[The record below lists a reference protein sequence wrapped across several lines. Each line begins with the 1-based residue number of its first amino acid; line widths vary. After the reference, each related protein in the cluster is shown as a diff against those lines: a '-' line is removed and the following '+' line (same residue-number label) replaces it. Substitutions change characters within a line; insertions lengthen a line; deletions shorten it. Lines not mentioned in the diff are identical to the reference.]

1 MALRYVKSMTSF
13 KLHAPFSPSGDQP
26 QAISE
31 LYSGLESGVQH
42 QVLMGITGSGKTL
55 TMANVIEKAN
65 RPTLVLAHNKTLA
78 AQLFGEFRALFPEN
92 AVEYFVSYFDYY
104 QPEAYVPSTDTFIEK
119 DSAINDQI
127 DKLRHSATRSLLER
141 KDVLIVASVSC
152 IYGLGSP
159 EAYFGMTFQME
170 PGQVIARHTIL
181 ARLVEMQYQR
191 NELSFTRGCFR
202 SRGDVIEVFPSH
214 EEDRAIRI
222 ELWGDEIERIQRFD
236 PLRGV
241 ALEDLDKVCIYPAS
255 HYVTPR
261 DRVESALQTIR
272 LELHNRLAAFHG
284 EQRLLEA
291 QRLEQRTLYDL
302 EIIEELGYC
311 SGVENYSRHFTG
323 LDEGVPPP
331 NLLSYFPSDWLLVV
345 DESHQTIPQVGGM
358 YRGDHNRKAT
368 LVRHGFRLP
377 SALDNR
383 PLRFEEFEERVNQAI
398 YVSATPGNYELEKAH
413 GVVVEQVIRPTG
425 LLDPEVEV
433 RPAKGQVDDLLA
445 EIRTTVAKGQRVL
458 VTTLTKRFS
467 QELTDYY
474 EELGVRVRYLHSDID
489 TLERMEILRELR
501 LGDFDVLVG
510 INLLREG
517 LDLPE
522 VSLVAILDADKEGFL
537 RSYRS
542 LIQTMGRAAR
552 NAEGKAILYADSITD
567 SMRSAMDE
575 TQRRRAI
582 QEAFNTEQGIVP
594 QSISSAVHSPLAD
607 LLSDGHMDARTNKKK
622 KKDRGLKNPPKKGA
636 KRSLRT
642 VDAPAEIRRLRAEMN
657 RHAEQLEFEEAALC
671 RDRMRALERQLLEHT
686 GEVLTG

>member
-1 MALRYVKSMTSF
+1 MASF
-13 KLHAPFSPSGDQP
+13 NLHAPFQPAGDQP
-26 QAISE
+26 QAIAALCE
-31 LYSGLESGVQH
+31 GLDQGLKH

-55 TMANVIEKAN
+55 TMANVIAQAN

-78 AQLFGEFRALFPEN
+78 AQLFGEFRSLFPEN

-104 QPEAYVPSTDTFIEK
+104 QPEAYVPATDTFIEK

-141 KDVLIVASVSC
+141 RDVLIVASVSC

-159 EAYFGMTFQME
+159 EAYNGMILQME
-170 PGQVIARHTIL
+170 AGQILARQSIL
-181 ARLVEMQYQR
+181 ARLVEMQYRR
-191 NELSFTRGCFR
+191 NELSFTRGTFR
-202 SRGDVIEVFPSH
+202 SRGDVIEIFPSH
-214 EEDRAIRI
+214 EEDRAIRV
-222 ELWGDEIERIQRFD
+222 ELWGDEIERMQIID

-241 ALEDLDKVCIYPAS
+241 VLEPLEKTCIYPAS

-261 DRVESALQTIR
+261 HRVENAICSIR
-272 LELHNRLAAFHG
+272 TELHNRLATFHV
-284 EQRLLEA
+284 EQKLLES

-302 EIIEELGYC
+302 EILEELGYC

-323 LDEGVPPP
+323 LSKGEPPP
-331 NLLSYFPSDWLLVV
+331 NLLSYFPSDWLLVL
-345 DESHQTIPQVGGM
+345 DESHQTVPQVGGM
-358 YRGDHNRKAT
+358 FKGDHNRKQT

-383 PLRFEEFEERVNQAI
+383 PLKFEEFESRVNQAI
-398 YVSATPGNYELEKAH
+398 FVSATPGEYELEKSL
-413 GVVVEQVIRPTG
+413 GVVVEQVVRPTG
-425 LLDPEVEV
+425 LLDPKVEI

-445 EIRTTVAKGQRVL
+445 EIRATVARGNRVL

-501 LGDFDVLVG
+501 LGDFDVLIG

-552 NAEGKAILYADSITD
+552 HAEGTAILYADRTTD
-567 SMRSAMDE
+567 SMKRAIDE
-575 TQRRRAI
+575 TNRRREL
-582 QEAFNTEQGIVP
+582 QEAHNRETGIVP
-594 QSISSAVHSPLAD
+594 TSISREVQSPLAD
-607 LLSDGHMDARTNKKK
+607 LLSDGHLDSRTNRKK
-622 KKDRGLKNPPKKGA
+622 KKDSGLLNPPSKGA
-636 KRSLRT
+636 QRSL
-642 VDAPAEIRRLRAEMN
+642 DLSALPEQIRQLRKQMTN
-657 RHAEQLEFEEAALC
+657 HATALEFEDAAVC
-671 RDRMRALERQLLEHT
+671 RDRLRALERQLLERT
-686 GEVLTG
+686 GDVLVG

>member
-1 MALRYVKSMTSF
+1 MASF
-13 KLHAPFSPSGDQP
+13 KLHSPFKPAGDQP
-26 QAISE
+26 RAIAE
-31 LYSGLESGVQH
+31 LSAGLEQGLKH

-55 TMANVIEKAN
+55 TMAHVIAKAN

-78 AQLFGEFRALFPEN
+78 AQLFGEFRALFPDN

-104 QPEAYVPSTDTFIEK
+104 QPEAYMPATDTFIEK
-119 DSAINDQI
+119 DSSINDQI

-141 KDVLIVASVSC
+141 RDVLIVASVSC

-159 EAYFGMTFQME
+159 EAYNGMILQME
-170 PGQVIARHTIL
+170 QGQTLARHSIL
-181 ARLVEMQYQR
+181 ARLVEMQYKR

-222 ELWGDEIERIQRFD
+222 ELWGDEIERMQIFD

-241 ALEDLDKVCIYPAS
+241 ALEGLEKTCIYPAS

-261 DRVESALQTIR
+261 ARVESAICSIR
-272 LELHNRLAAFHG
+272 TELHNRLATFHV
-284 EQRLLEA
+284 EQKLLES

-302 EIIEELGYC
+302 EILDELGYC

-323 LDEGVPPP
+323 LEEGEPPP

-358 YRGDHNRKAT
+358 FKGDHSRKST

-383 PLRFEEFEERVNQAI
+383 PLKFEEFEAGVNQAV
-398 YVSATPGNYELEKAH
+398 YVSATPGEYELNQSL
-413 GVVVEQVIRPTG
+413 GVVVEQVVRPTG
-425 LLDPEVEV
+425 LLDPHVDV

-445 EIRTTVAKGQRVL
+445 EIRATVAKGDRVL

-467 QELTDYY
+467 QELTDYF

-501 LGDFDVLVG
+501 LGDFDVLIG

-542 LIQTMGRAAR
+542 LIQTIGRASR
-552 NAEGKAILYADSITD
+552 HLEGRAILYADRVTD
-567 SMRSAMDE
+567 SMKAAIEE
-575 TQRRRAI
+575 TNRRRI
-582 QEAFNTEQGIVP
+582 RQEAHNAEQGIVP
-594 QSISSAVHSPLAD
+594 IGISREVISPLAD
-607 LLSDGHMDARTNKKK
+607 LLSGGHMDSHTNRKK
-622 KKDRGLKNPPKKGA
+622 KKDRGLLGPSKRGA
-636 KRSLRT
+636 ERRVDLRSLPDRIRKLRT
-642 VDAPAEIRRLRAEMN
+642 EMKAYAEA
-657 RHAEQLEFEEAALC
+657 LEFEDAAIC
-671 RDRMRALERQLLEHT
+671 RDRLRALERQLLEHT
-686 GEVLTG
+686 GDVLIG

>member
-1 MALRYVKSMTSF
+1 MGGF
-13 KLHAPFSPSGDQP
+13 KLHAPFEPSGDQP
-26 QAISE
+26 GAIAE
-31 LYSGLESGVQH
+31 LYEGLDQGLKH

-55 TMANVIEKAN
+55 TMANVIAKAN

-104 QPEAYVPSTDTFIEK
+104 QPEAYVPATDTFIEK
-119 DSAINDQI
+119 DSSINDQI

-141 KDVLIVASVSC
+141 RDVLIVASVSC

-159 EAYFGMTFQME
+159 EAYNGMILQME
-170 PGQVIARHTIL
+170 KGQTLARQSIL

-191 NELSFTRGCFR
+191 NEVSFSRGAFR

-214 EEDRAIRI
+214 EEDRAIRV
-222 ELWGDEIERIQRFD
+222 ELWGDEIERMQVFD

-241 ALEDLDKVCIYPAS
+241 ALEELEKTCIYPAS

-261 DRVESALQTIR
+261 ARVENAICSIR
-272 LELHNRLAAFHG
+272 TELHNRLAAFHV
-284 EQRLLEA
+284 EQKLLES

-302 EIIEELGYC
+302 EILEELGYC

-323 LDEGVPPP
+323 LDEGEPPP
-331 NLLSYFPSDWLLVV
+331 NLLSYFPSDWLLMM
-345 DESHQTIPQVGGM
+345 DESHQTVPQVGGM
-358 YRGDHNRKAT
+358 FRGDHNRKAT

-383 PLRFEEFEERVNQAI
+383 PLKFEEFESRINQAI
-398 YVSATPGNYELEKAH
+398 YVSATPGAYELEKSL
-413 GVVVEQVIRPTG
+413 GVVVEQVVRPTG
-425 LLDPEVEV
+425 LLDPKVEI

-445 EIRTTVAKGQRVL
+445 EIRATVEKGNRVL

-501 LGDFDVLVG
+501 LGDFDVLIG

-522 VSLVAILDADKEGFL
+522 VALVAILDADKQGFL

-552 NAEGKAILYADSITD
+552 HVDGRAILYADRCTD
-567 SMRSAMDE
+567 SMRKAMEE
-575 TQRRRAI
+575 TERRRGL
-582 QEAFNTEQGIVP
+582 QEAHNIAEGIVP
-594 QSISSAVHSPLAD
+594 KSVSREVQTPLAD
-607 LLSDGHMDARTNKKK
+607 LLSDGHLDARKKKK
-622 KKDRGLKNPPKKGA
+622 KKDRGLLDPPVKGA
-636 KRSLRT
+636 KRSL
-642 VDAPAEIRRLRAEMN
+642 DFSALPEEIRRLRKEMKQ
-657 RHAEQLEFEEAALC
+657 HAEALEFEEAAIC
-671 RDRMRALERQLLEHT
+671 RDRLRALERQILVHT
-686 GEVLTG
+686 GEVFIG